1 MVSALHRDGHLEGLQ
16 VMPSIPSA
24 PRSSLHQ
31 YLSGDPFAAYRDSMY
46 FDRFLQW
53 KYLER

>member
-1 MVSALHRDGHLEGLQ
+1 MSCPGTSALGAVGDTDCPLSPHS
-16 VMPSIPSA
+16 P
-24 PRSSLHQ
+24 LHQ
-31 YLSGDPFAAYRDSMY
+31 YLSGDPFADYRDSMY